1 MSRQKVQYGTG
12 SDYSEGLMGEIQ
24 RLIAPPSEEYKKK
37 PVNPFKRAGR
47 SNHDT
52 CDSCSE
58 AGNLICCDYC
68 AASFHLSCHD
78 PPLVEEDICKRDLW
92 LCHTCTMKEKYAKQD
107 EEKQKEKEKL
117 DAERDTKI
125 CDESTVQIADDRAVI
140 EGEMQIECEIKTEE
154 VINEEKE
161 KSPEQDD
168 NELSPFDELIRV
180 ASLLNPRQF
189 ELPVEMTQQFPFP
202 GSERADHMKNGRRVK
217 TKRLV
222 ELDSNGCV
230 PLPAKLCFTCNKS
243 CKKAP
248 LISCDYC
255 SLYFHQDCLDPPMC
269 ALPSGRWMCPAHPQ
283 QFIDWNLVETLS
295 ASERMKLWDR
305 YAKDPVDHE
314 VIKLQFFR
322 KVHMK
327 NPPFRIKLKPKRV
340 DEIEIPEIVKYQY
353 ENPPDLLPSMRQVM
367 RIENLKKRGT
377 APVDFQKSQLTEI
390 DEQLDAMETARKK
403 LKTIF
408 SDQEDIHKILESS
421 ESEEEQDVEQSPSK
435 SPPPKKSRKSKSDV
449 KETGEGKE
457 EGINLS
463 ITEVIQTSGNL
474 KDTQNKQDPVIE
486 IKIESDE
493 NIDNTKD
500 TKKESLLTP
509 LELQA
514 INEQLCNLDM
524 DTIKLLA
531 FQRLQQIV
539 NENPNNI
546 QKFQSDKAI
555 ASQSIAEIA
564 KWDAHRF
571 PIPVPNDEIK
581 KEIDTD
587 NNPVTIRMRDRP
599 FHIRSDEEKSSSLAL
614 SLEYPINRS
623 KVKSRA
629 VLTFA
634 NDYLSG
640 RKWFTI
646 KPNLNQ
652 SIFMKYRSF
661 EIGIGANNNLDL
673 SRFGTCAYT
682 SPKHAVIF
690 FDEITKQYELLNY
703 SEFGTDVNGQIFSC
717 DFTEHPTD
725 ISDSHSSPLKEKRVA
740 IQSKIK
746 NMIDAKKKIRE
757 GIDKSGHET
766 DNDMI
771 MAAEDSPYC
780 QCKGRYP
787 MIQAW
792 EGTALLQHGYL
803 LKFGCLSFVFSI
815 VEDKVEIE
823 P

>member
-1 MSRQKVQYGTG
+1 M
-12 SDYSEGLMGEIQ
+12 
-24 RLIAPPSEEYKKK
+24 
-37 PVNPFKRAGR
+37 
-47 SNHDT
+47 
-52 CDSCSE
+52 
-58 AGNLICCDYC
+58 
-68 AASFHLSCHD
+68 
-78 PPLVEEDICKRDLW
+78 EEDICKRDLW

-107 EEKQKEKEKL
+107 EEKQKEKEKI
-117 DAERDTKI
+117 DAEKDSKI
-125 CDESTVQIADDRAVI
+125 SDENTEQLASNETVNDAEIVSI
-140 EGEMQIECEIKTEE
+140 ESEIKTEE
-154 VINEEKE
+154 IIIEEKE
-161 KSPEQDD
+161 KSPEHEEDK
-168 NELSPFDELIRV
+168 ELSPFEELIRV

-217 TKRLV
+217 TKRLI

-255 SLYFHQDCLDPPMC
+255 SLYFHQDCLNPPMC

-377 APVDFQKSQLTEI
+377 APVDFQKTQLAEI
-390 DEQLDAMETARKK
+390 NEQLDAMETARKK

-408 SDQEDIHKILESS
+408 SDQDDIHKILESS
-421 ESEEEQDVEQSPSK
+421 ENEEEPDVEKSPSK
-435 SPPPKKSRKSKSDV
+435 SPPPKKSRKHKNDTKDV
-449 KETGEGKE
+449 GEVKE
-457 EGINLS
+457 EGNNSCI
-463 ITEVIQTSGNL
+463 IEIIQPSDNL
-474 KDTQNKQDPVIE
+474 KDTENKQDTNIE
-486 IKIESDE
+486 IKIETDE
-493 NIDNTKD
+493 IIDNSTDD
-500 TKKESLLTP
+500 TKKQSLLTP

-524 DTIKLLA
+524 NTIKLLA

-564 KWDAHRF
+564 KWDTHRF
-571 PIPVPNDEIK
+571 PIPVPVDEIK
-581 KEIDTD
+581 KEIDAE
-587 NNPVTIRMRDRP
+587 NKPVTIQMRDRP

-614 SLEYPINRS
+614 SLEYPIHRS

-629 VLTFA
+629 VVTFA

-652 SIFMKYRSF
+652 SVLMRYRSF
-661 EIGIGANNNLDL
+661 EIGIGANNHLDL
-673 SRFGTCAYT
+673 SRFGSCAYI

-717 DFTEHPTD
+717 DFTEHPAD
-725 ISDSHSSPLKEKRVA
+725 ISESPSSPLKEKRVA

-757 GIDKSGHET
+757 GIDKSGQEI
-766 DNDMI
+766 DNDVM
-771 MAAEDSPYC
+771 
-780 QCKGRYP
+780 
-787 MIQAW
+787 
-792 EGTALLQHGYL
+792 
-803 LKFGCLSFVFSI
+803 
-815 VEDKVEIE
+815 
-823 P
+823 

>member
-1 MSRQKVQYGTG
+1 M
-12 SDYSEGLMGEIQ
+12 
-24 RLIAPPSEEYKKK
+24 
-37 PVNPFKRAGR
+37 
-47 SNHDT
+47 
-52 CDSCSE
+52 
-58 AGNLICCDYC
+58 
-68 AASFHLSCHD
+68 
-78 PPLVEEDICKRDLW
+78 EEDICKRDLW

-107 EEKQKEKEKL
+107 EEKQKEREKI
-117 DAERDTKI
+117 DAEKDSKI
-125 CDESTVQIADDRAVI
+125 SDENTEQLASNETVNDAEIVSI
-140 EGEMQIECEIKTEE
+140 ESEIKTEE
-154 VINEEKE
+154 IIIEEKE
-161 KSPEQDD
+161 KSPEHEEDK
-168 NELSPFDELIRV
+168 ELSPFEELIRV

-217 TKRLV
+217 TKRLI

-255 SLYFHQDCLDPPMC
+255 SLYFHQDCLNPPMC

-377 APVDFQKSQLTEI
+377 APVDFQKTQLAEI
-390 DEQLDAMETARKK
+390 NEQLDAMETARKK

-408 SDQEDIHKILESS
+408 SDQDDIHNILESS
-421 ESEEEQDVEQSPSK
+421 ENEEEPDIEKSPSK
-435 SPPPKKSRKSKSDV
+435 SPPPKKSRKNKNDTKDV
-449 KETGEGKE
+449 GEVKE
-457 EGINLS
+457 EGNNSS
-463 ITEVIQTSGNL
+463 IIEIIQPSDNL
-474 KDTQNKQDPVIE
+474 KDTENKQDTNIE
-486 IKIESDE
+486 IKIETDE
-493 NIDNTKD
+493 IIDNSTDD
-500 TKKESLLTP
+500 TKKQSLLTP
-509 LELQA
+509 LELQS

-524 DTIKLLA
+524 NTIKLLA

-564 KWDAHRF
+564 KWDTHRF
-571 PIPVPNDEIK
+571 PIPVPVDEIK
-581 KEIDTD
+581 KEIDAE
-587 NNPVTIRMRDRP
+587 NKPVTIQMRDRP

-614 SLEYPINRS
+614 SLEYPIHRS

-629 VLTFA
+629 VVTFA

-652 SIFMKYRSF
+652 SVFMRYRSF
-661 EIGIGANNNLDL
+661 EIGIGANNHLDL
-673 SRFGTCAYT
+673 SRFGSCAYI

-717 DFTEHPTD
+717 DFTEHPAD
-725 ISDSHSSPLKEKRVA
+725 ISESPSSPLKEKRVA

-757 GIDKSGHET
+757 GIDKSGQEI
-766 DNDMI
+766 DNDVM
-771 MAAEDSPYC
+771 
-780 QCKGRYP
+780 
-787 MIQAW
+787 
-792 EGTALLQHGYL
+792 
-803 LKFGCLSFVFSI
+803 
-815 VEDKVEIE
+815 
-823 P
+823 

>member
-1 MSRQKVQYGTG
+1 M
-12 SDYSEGLMGEIQ
+12 
-24 RLIAPPSEEYKKK
+24 
-37 PVNPFKRAGR
+37 
-47 SNHDT
+47 
-52 CDSCSE
+52 
-58 AGNLICCDYC
+58 
-68 AASFHLSCHD
+68 
-78 PPLVEEDICKRDLW
+78 EEDICKRDLW

-107 EEKQKEKEKL
+107 EEKQKEKEKI
-117 DAERDTKI
+117 DAEKDSKI
-125 CDESTVQIADDRAVI
+125 SDENTEQLASNETVNDAEIVSI
-140 EGEMQIECEIKTEE
+140 ESEIKTEE
-154 VINEEKE
+154 IIIEEKE
-161 KSPEQDD
+161 KSPEHEEDK
-168 NELSPFDELIRV
+168 ELSPFEELIRV

-217 TKRLV
+217 TKRLI

-255 SLYFHQDCLDPPMC
+255 SLYFHQDCLNPPMC

-377 APVDFQKSQLTEI
+377 APVDFQKTQLAEI
-390 DEQLDAMETARKK
+390 NEQLDAMETARKK

-408 SDQEDIHKILESS
+408 SDQDDIHKILESS
-421 ESEEEQDVEQSPSK
+421 ENEEEPDIEKSPSK
-435 SPPPKKSRKSKSDV
+435 SPPPKKSRKHKNDTKDV
-449 KETGEGKE
+449 GEVKE
-457 EGINLS
+457 EGNNSCI
-463 ITEVIQTSGNL
+463 IEIIQPSDNL
-474 KDTQNKQDPVIE
+474 KDTENKQDTNIE
-486 IKIESDE
+486 IKIETDE
-493 NIDNTKD
+493 IIDNSTDD
-500 TKKESLLTP
+500 TKKQSLLTP
-509 LELQA
+509 LELQS

-524 DTIKLLA
+524 NTIKLLA

-564 KWDAHRF
+564 KWDTHRF
-571 PIPVPNDEIK
+571 PIPVPVDEIK
-581 KEIDTD
+581 KEIDAE
-587 NNPVTIRMRDRP
+587 NKPVTIQMRDRP

-614 SLEYPINRS
+614 SLEYPIHRS

-629 VLTFA
+629 VVTFA

-652 SIFMKYRSF
+652 SVFMRYRSF
-661 EIGIGANNNLDL
+661 EIGIGANNHLDL
-673 SRFGTCAYT
+673 SRFGSCAYI

-717 DFTEHPTD
+717 DFTEHPAD
-725 ISDSHSSPLKEKRVA
+725 ISESPSSPLKEKRVA

-757 GIDKSGHET
+757 GIDKSGQEI
-766 DNDMI
+766 DNDVM
-771 MAAEDSPYC
+771 
-780 QCKGRYP
+780 
-787 MIQAW
+787 
-792 EGTALLQHGYL
+792 
-803 LKFGCLSFVFSI
+803 
-815 VEDKVEIE
+815 
-823 P
+823 

>member
-1 MSRQKVQYGTG
+1 
-12 SDYSEGLMGEIQ
+12 
-24 RLIAPPSEEYKKK
+24 
-37 PVNPFKRAGR
+37 
-47 SNHDT
+47 
-52 CDSCSE
+52 
-58 AGNLICCDYC
+58 
-68 AASFHLSCHD
+68 
-78 PPLVEEDICKRDLW
+78 
-92 LCHTCTMKEKYAKQD
+92 MKEKYAKQD
-107 EEKQKEKEKL
+107 EEKQKERDKL
-117 DAERDTKI
+117 DAEKDSKI
-125 CDESTVQIADDRAVI
+125 SDENTEQTASNETVD
-140 EGEMQIECEIKTEE
+140 EGEMQKESEIKTEE
-154 VINEEKE
+154 VMSEEKE
-161 KSPEQDD
+161 KSPEHEEDK
-168 NELSPFDELIRV
+168 ELSPFEELIRV

-255 SLYFHQDCLDPPMC
+255 SLYFHQDCLNPPMC

-305 YAKDPVDHE
+305 YAKDPIDHE

-327 NPPFRIKLKPKRV
+327 NPPFRTKLKPKRV

-353 ENPPDLLPSMRQVM
+353 ENPPDLLPSMRHVM

-377 APVDFQKSQLTEI
+377 APIDFQKTQLAQI

-408 SDQEDIHKILESS
+408 SDQDDIHKILESS
-421 ESEEEQDVEQSPSK
+421 ENEEEPDVEKSPSK
-435 SPPPKKSRKSKSDV
+435 SPPPKKSRKHKSDTKDGEV
-449 KETGEGKE
+449 KEE
-457 EGINLS
+457 ENNSNILE
-463 ITEVIQTSGNL
+463 IIQPSDNL
-474 KDTQNKQDPVIE
+474 KDTESKQDTDVE
-486 IKIESDE
+486 IKKETDETIE
-493 NIDNTKD
+493 DNTDD
-500 TKKESLLTP
+500 TKKESILTP

-514 INEQLCNLDM
+514 INEQLCNLDLN
-524 DTIKLLA
+524 TIKLLA

-546 QKFQSDKAI
+546 QKFQSDKAT

-564 KWDAHRF
+564 KWDTHRF
-571 PIPVPNDEIK
+571 PIPVPVDEIK
-581 KEIDTD
+581 KEIDAE
-587 NNPVTIRMRDRP
+587 NKPVTIRMRDRP

-614 SLEYPINRS
+614 SLEYPIHRS

-652 SIFMKYRSF
+652 SVFMRYRSF
-661 EIGIGANNNLDL
+661 EIGIGANNHLDL
-673 SRFGTCAYT
+673 SRFGSCAYIST
-682 SPKHAVIF
+682 KHAVIF

-717 DFTEHPTD
+717 DFTEHPAD
-725 ISDSHSSPLKEKRVA
+725 ISESPSSPLKEKRVA

-757 GIDKSGHET
+757 GIDKSGQEI
-766 DNDMI
+766 DNDVM
-771 MAAEDSPYC
+771 
-780 QCKGRYP
+780 
-787 MIQAW
+787 
-792 EGTALLQHGYL
+792 
-803 LKFGCLSFVFSI
+803 
-815 VEDKVEIE
+815 
-823 P
+823 

>member
-1 MSRQKVQYGTG
+1 
-12 SDYSEGLMGEIQ
+12 
-24 RLIAPPSEEYKKK
+24 
-37 PVNPFKRAGR
+37 
-47 SNHDT
+47 
-52 CDSCSE
+52 
-58 AGNLICCDYC
+58 
-68 AASFHLSCHD
+68 
-78 PPLVEEDICKRDLW
+78 
-92 LCHTCTMKEKYAKQD
+92 MKEKYAKQD
-107 EEKQKEKEKL
+107 EEKQKEKE
-117 DAERDTKI
+117 TKI
-125 CDESTVQIADDRAVI
+125 IDENVSQIASNETVAD
-140 EGEMQIECEIKTEE
+140 GEIQIDSEIKSEE
-154 VINEEKE
+154 VVSEERE
-161 KSPEQDD
+161 KSPEQEDK
-168 NELSPFDELIRV
+168 ELSPFEELIRV

-189 ELPVEMTQQFPFP
+189 ELPVEMTEQFPFP

-283 QFIDWNLVETLS
+283 QFIDWNLVESLS
-295 ASERMKLWDR
+295 ATERMKLWDR

-314 VIKLQFFR
+314 IIKLQFFR

-327 NPPFRIKLKPKRV
+327 NPPFRIKLKPKRA
-340 DEIEIPEIVKYQY
+340 DEIEIPEIIKYQY
-353 ENPPDLLPSMRQVM
+353 QNPPDLLPSMRQVM
-367 RIENLKKRGT
+367 RIDNLKKRGT
-377 APVDFQKSQLTEI
+377 VPVDFQKTQLAEI

-421 ESEEEQDVEQSPSK
+421 ENEEDQQDVEKSPAK
-435 SPPPKKSRKSKSDV
+435 SPPPKKSRKHKSDT
-449 KETGEGKE
+449 KEVAEVKE
-457 EGINLS
+457 EGTSQS
-463 ITEVIQTSGNL
+463 ITDVIQTSDNL
-474 KDTQNKQDPVIE
+474 KDTENIQDPDIE
-486 IKIESDE
+486 IKIETDE
-493 NIDNTKD
+493 TIDSTKD
-500 TKKESLLTP
+500 TKTESVLTP

-514 INEQLCNLDM
+514 INEQLCSLDM
-524 DTIKLLA
+524 NTIKLLA

-546 QKFQSDKAI
+546 QKFQSDKPI

-564 KWDAHRF
+564 KWDTHRF
-571 PIPVPNDEIK
+571 PIPVPVDEIN
-581 KEIDTD
+581 KE
-587 NNPVTIRMRDRP
+587 NEAAENKPVTIRMRDRP

-614 SLEYPINRS
+614 SLEYPIHNS

-652 SIFMKYRSF
+652 SVFMRYRSF
-661 EIGIGANNNLDL
+661 EIGIGANNHLDL
-673 SRFGTCAYT
+673 SRFGSCAYI

-717 DFTEHPTD
+717 DFSEHHPAD
-725 ISDSHSSPLKEKRVA
+725 ISESPSSPLKEKRVA

-757 GIDKSGHET
+757 GIDKPCQET
-766 DNDMI
+766 DNDVM
-771 MAAEDSPYC
+771 
-780 QCKGRYP
+780 
-787 MIQAW
+787 
-792 EGTALLQHGYL
+792 
-803 LKFGCLSFVFSI
+803 
-815 VEDKVEIE
+815 
-823 P
+823 